1 MMPRLSVYLL
11 LCAAS
16 VTLAS
21 CSIGRDYNAPE
32 LPKLSEDVLQETNEG
47 RFKAVEPVKNWWST
61 LEDKQLTSLVEKAL
75 ANNFDIQVAI
85 ARVEEARA
93 MVSGT
98 EYDRFPTVTASSN
111 AAMQR
116 LSNEGILG
124 RVADRT
130 VKTYE
135 AGFDASWELDVFGR
149 VNQGIEAERTRLEA
163 READLQ
169 GVYVTIAAEAVRT
182 YIELRGAQHRLDV
195 AERNAQNQQK
205 TYALIEN
212 LAQSGKSN
220 DLDIARAQSQL
231 DQTLSQIP
239 TREAEVNAAINRLG
253 VLTGQTPDALRSE
266 LKESKP
272 LPKIPQNI
280 LVGDAGAL
288 LKRRPDVRA
297 AERELAVTIAD
308 YNVNV
313 ADLYPRIALQGNIG
327 FLATAFSNLATGGA
341 LTYLLAPA
349 LSWEAF
355 NLGRVEARIN
365 AADAR
370 TRARLAQF
378 QKTVLSALEEVDT
391 AMVNFSREEQR
402 RYRLARSAEASAK
415 AARLARQRYESGID
429 SFLDLLDA
437 ERRQLEAEDLLA
449 GSDIQTALN
458 VIAVYK
464 ALGGGWEMATT
475 PSITFNQPR

>member
-1 MMPRLSVYLL
+1 MMPRLCTYLL
-11 LCAAS
+11 LCASS
-16 VTLAS
+16 VTLTS
-21 CSIGRDYNAPE
+21 CSVGRDYSAPE
-32 LPKLSEDVLQETNEG
+32 LPKLSDNVLQEINEG
-47 RFKAVEPVKNWWST
+47 RFKAAEPVKNWWST
-61 LEDKQLTSLVEKAL
+61 LEDRQLTSLVEKAL
-75 ANNFDIQVAI
+75 ANNLDIQVAI

-98 EYDRFPTVTASSN
+98 EYDRFPKVTASSS

-116 LSNEGILG
+116 LSNEGIIG
-124 RVADRT
+124 PVADRT

-135 AGFDASWELDVFGR
+135 AGFDAFWELDVFGR

-169 GVYVTIAAEAVRT
+169 GVYVTIAAETART

-195 AERNAQNQQK
+195 AKRNAQNQQK
-205 TYALIEN
+205 TFALIEN
-212 LAQSGKSN
+212 LAQSGRSN

-239 TREAEVNAAINRLG
+239 PREAEVNAAINRLG

-266 LKESKP
+266 LKEPKP

-280 LVGDAGAL
+280 RVGDAGAL
-288 LKRRPDVRA
+288 LKRRPDVRS
-297 AERELAVTIAD
+297 AERELAASIAD
-308 YNVNV
+308 YNVNA
-313 ADLYPRIALQGNIG
+313 ADLYPRITLQGNIG
-327 FLATAFSNLATGGA
+327 FLATAFSSLATGGA

-349 LSWEAF
+349 ISLEAF
-355 NLGRVEARIN
+355 NLGRVEARIDV
-365 AADAR
+365 ADAR

-391 AMVNFSREEQR
+391 TMVNFSREEQR

-415 AARLARQRYESGID
+415 AARLARQRYEGGID

-437 ERRQLEAEDLLA
+437 ERRQLEAEDRLA
-449 GSDIQTALN
+449 SSDVQTALN

-464 ALGGGWEMATT
+464 ALGGGWEMAAT
-475 PSITFNQPR
+475 PSTTFNQSR